1 MTNWIIHGLP
11 ERFPNLKTIWIE
23 SGLAWLPF
31 MMQRLDSEYQMR
43 PSEAPLLK
51 KLPSDYIRDMYF
63 SSQPIE
69 TSNIKLTEATFNAIN
84 ASTQLMYS
92 SDWPHWD
99 FNPPSTIY
107 ELKFL
112 KEIEKRNIL
121 GENALRL
128 FNLKRPMGK

>member
-1 MTNWIIHGLP
+1 
-11 ERFPNLKTIWIE
+11 
-23 SGLAWLPF
+23 